1 KSIKKEKIMI
11 KILENKLHNEI
22 PLTKFM
28 DLKITKYD
36 EKELITIAP
45 LNKNIND
52 KGTAFGGSLATLTI
66 ISGWSICWLISKELE
81 INSENIVV
89 IKNEHSYRK
98 PVTKELIC
106 HTKRPTKDEIEN
118 LKNKLLLKKSA
129 SIKIS
134 SQIIEDGEVCV
145 DFTGYYVIKI

>member
-1 KSIKKEKIMI
+1 MI

-45 LNKNIND
+45 LYKNIND

-145 DFTGYYVIKI
+145 DSTGYYVIKI

>member
-1 KSIKKEKIMI
+1 MI

-134 SQIIEDGEVCV
+134 SQIIEDSEVCV
-145 DFTGYYVIKI
+145 DFTGYYVVKI

>member
-1 KSIKKEKIMI
+1 MI

-28 DLKITKYD
+28 NLKITKYD

>member
-1 KSIKKEKIMI
+1 MI

-36 EKELITIAP
+36 EKELITIEP

>member
-1 KSIKKEKIMI
+1 MI

-28 DLKITKYD
+28 DLEITKYD

-66 ISGWSICWLISKELE
+66 ISGWNICWLISKELE

>member
-1 KSIKKEKIMI
+1 MI

-134 SQIIEDGEVCV
+134 SQIIEDSEVCV

>member
-1 KSIKKEKIMI
+1 MI

-106 HTKRPTKDEIEN
+106 HTKRPTKDEIKN

-134 SQIIEDGEVCV
+134 SQIIEDGEICV

>member
-1 KSIKKEKIMI
+1 MI

-36 EKELITIAP
+36 EKELITVAP

>member
-1 KSIKKEKIMI
+1 MI

-36 EKELITIAP
+36 EKELMTIAP

-134 SQIIEDGEVCV
+134 SQIIEDGEICV